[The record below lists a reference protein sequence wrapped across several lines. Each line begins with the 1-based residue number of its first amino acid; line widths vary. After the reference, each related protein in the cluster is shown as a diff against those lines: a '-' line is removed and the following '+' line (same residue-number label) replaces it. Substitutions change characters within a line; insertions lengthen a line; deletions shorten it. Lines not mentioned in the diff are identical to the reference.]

1 MWHLSSYKSNI
12 GWLVDLI
19 QRVARITV
27 RSFQEKVPLMS
38 LVSQLLAA
46 QIAEVSLV
54 KAEHGRT
61 REKVA
66 ALLELAKRVTLRAD
80 DEVLWLADWVV
91 LRPFLLQMSRILLA
105 GHPRMNIAVALWTVI
120 LIAG

>member
-1 MWHLSSYKSNI
+1 MVWFGVATSLGSLTQRFFHSMWHLSSYKSNI

-80 DEVLWLADWVV
+80 DEVL
-91 LRPFLLQMSRILLA
+91 
-105 GHPRMNIAVALWTVI
+105 
-120 LIAG
+120 